1 MLRAML
7 GAMDPASRAAALEEI
22 GAAASSSAAPNDE
35 AVVAAALALRA
46 SSPLTYML
54 WLAASTSVARN
65 QAAPIPPLRGMGG
78 YQIPHAQFLRI
89 QGRLPEA

>member
-46 SSPLTYML
+46 SNPMIYQL
-54 WLAASTSVARN
+54 WLVSSASVAHN
-65 QAAPIPPLRGMGG
+65 QAAPIPPLQGMGR
-78 YQIPHAQFLRI
+78 YQITHAQFNRLRD
-89 QGRLPEA
+89 RLPEM

>member
-7 GAMDPASRAAALEEI
+7 EAMDPASRAAALERI
-22 GAAASSSAAPNDE
+22 GAPAAPAAPNDE

-46 SSPLTYML
+46 SNPLTYMM
-54 WLAASTSVARN
+54 WLAASTAVARN
-65 QAAPIPPLRGMGG
+65 QAAPIPALEGMGR

-89 QGRLPEA
+89 QARLPEG